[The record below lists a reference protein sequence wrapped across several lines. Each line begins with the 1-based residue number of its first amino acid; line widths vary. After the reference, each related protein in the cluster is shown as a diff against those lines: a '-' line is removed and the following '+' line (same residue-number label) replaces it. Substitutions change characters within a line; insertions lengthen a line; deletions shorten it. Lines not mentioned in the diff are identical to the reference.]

1 MYQPSYNVGKAIGLY
16 PYVHGLYMFIPP
28 MEIFRGGCFA
38 DCYANIR
45 CGPKKAQVLLVKSR
59 TVSTCFY
66 PLYQCL
72 QMQFPH
78 VYQVHQ
84 CVWILAI
91 FTCIHHSPIFKTA
104 MHLHI
109 HPLFGPQFSRGFS
122 GRWSIPQHINHWL
135 RLCPLPS
142 WWEFQDPTD
151 GGTNLVPYVKG
162 DIFWWYSLK
171 FRP

>member
-1 MYQPSYNVGKAIGLY
+1 
-16 PYVHGLYMFIPP
+16 MFIPP

-45 CGPKKAQVLLVKSR
+45 CGPTKAQVLVVKSG

-72 QMQFPH
+72 PMQFPH

-91 FTCIHHSPIFKTA
+91 FTCIHHTPIFKTSIFTFILT
-104 MHLHI
+104 H
-109 HPLFGPQFSRGFS
+109 FGPQFSRGFS
-122 GRWSIPQHINHWL
+122 GRWSLLNTSN
-135 RLCPLPS
+135 LCPLPS
-142 WWEFQDPTD
+142 MGDLQDPIQWS
-151 GGTNLVPYVKG
+151 YVSTICLAIFCG
-162 DIFWWYSLK
+162 DIPWNLGLNKKALYIWNRYLQ
-171 FRP
+171 